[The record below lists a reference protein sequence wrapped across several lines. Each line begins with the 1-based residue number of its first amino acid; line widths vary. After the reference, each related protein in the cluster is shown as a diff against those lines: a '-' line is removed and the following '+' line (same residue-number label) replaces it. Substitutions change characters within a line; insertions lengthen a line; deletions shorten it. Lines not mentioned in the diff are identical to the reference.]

1 MISKVYLK
9 STGLSNRQ
17 ALGWQSAAAG
27 ARTVARCERVSTLT
41 MSHSN
46 AWRMNSRLR
55 GAKLPCGS

>member
-1 MISKVYLK
+1 LLAEA
-9 STGLSNRQ
+9 GLS
-17 ALGWQSAAAG
+17 S
-27 ARTVARCERVSTLT
+27 LT

>member
-1 MISKVYLK
+1 
-9 STGLSNRQ
+9 
-17 ALGWQSAAAG
+17 
-27 ARTVARCERVSTLT
+27 VARDGFSPSRPRSLSSLT